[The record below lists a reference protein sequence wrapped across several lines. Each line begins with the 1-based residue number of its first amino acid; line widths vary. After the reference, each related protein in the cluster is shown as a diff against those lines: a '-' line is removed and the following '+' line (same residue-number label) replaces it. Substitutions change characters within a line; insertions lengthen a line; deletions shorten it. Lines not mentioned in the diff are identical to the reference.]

1 MAYLRF
7 YTEIFIL
14 CKMTKMKKKSSTQE
28 GLKSRSRGDNVF
40 VTVQEMDKRKSPMKM
55 QASISCLFAQCIS
68 FFINVS
74 KKVKGKQ

>member
-40 VTVQEMDKRKSPMKM
+40 CYRTGNGQTEVTNEN
-55 QASISCLFAQCIS
+55 AS
-68 FFINVS
+68 
-74 KKVKGKQ
+74 